1 MGFYLFAAKAL
12 FICVKENRS
21 NELKNRQPAGNSQFR
36 HVSNKDCIIKSPRR
50 LGLHNYLLQQ
60 ESCRLAHHEEPM
72 QEWNVRVE
80 DVRVEKRYG
89 KGGKSTKR
97 VKA

>member
-1 MGFYLFAAKAL
+1 
-12 FICVKENRS
+12 
-21 NELKNRQPAGNSQFR
+21 
-36 HVSNKDCIIKSPRR
+36 
-50 LGLHNYLLQQ
+50 
-60 ESCRLAHHEEPM
+60 M

-97 VKA
+97 VKAGWVVGWGFIRGLGD